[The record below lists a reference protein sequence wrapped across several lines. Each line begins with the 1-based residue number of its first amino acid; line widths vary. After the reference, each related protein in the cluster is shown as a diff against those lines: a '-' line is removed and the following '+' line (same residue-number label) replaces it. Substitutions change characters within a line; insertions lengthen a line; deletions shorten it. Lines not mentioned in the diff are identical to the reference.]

1 MAALRL
7 SRPSLLPISSFLSST
22 RLSHR
27 AFPTTNNTCYSRT
40 FSITAKMSS
49 GRTVTL
55 NTGHKI
61 PQIGYGTWQAGPG
74 EVGAGVYEALKIG
87 YRHLDLAKVYANQK
101 EVGEGIKKAL
111 AEVPGL
117 KREDIF
123 ITSKLWNSSHAPE
136 DVAPALDDTL
146 EELGLDYLDLY
157 LIHWPVAFAPGNG
170 LFPKNAEGTETL
182 LNKNVSIVQTWK
194 AVTELPKSKA
204 RSVGVSNFTI
214 ENLEAIIEAT
224 GVVPAA
230 NQVERHP
237 RLPDYP
243 LIEYCQK
250 KGIVITAYSAFG
262 NNSSGIPLLVNTPE
276 VQAVAE
282 SLSKKQGKTVTP
294 AQVILAWS
302 QIGGHT
308 VIPKSVT
315 KARIAENFQE
325 VDLDDEAVAALAKL
339 GETPKRFN
347 IPFNYKPRW
356 NINLWNTEDEQPAA
370 NKVIVK
376 LPWSRMD

>member
-1 MAALRL
+1 MAALRHL

-27 AFPTTNNTCYSRT
+27 TFPITNTFYSRT

-74 EVGAGVYEALKIG
+74 EVGAGVYEALKVG

-146 EELGLDYLDLY
+146 EELGLDYLDVCLNWS
-157 LIHWPVAFAPGNG
+157 LRKRNV
-170 LFPKNAEGTETL
+170 L
-182 LNKNVSIVQTWK
+182 L
-194 AVTELPKSKA
+194 
-204 RSVGVSNFTI
+204 
-214 ENLEAIIEAT
+214 
-224 GVVPAA
+224 
-230 NQVERHP
+230 
-237 RLPDYP
+237 
-243 LIEYCQK
+243 C
-250 KGIVITAYSAFG
+250 
-262 NNSSGIPLLVNTPE
+262 
-276 VQAVAE
+276 
-282 SLSKKQGKTVTP
+282 
-294 AQVILAWS
+294 
-302 QIGGHT
+302 
-308 VIPKSVT
+308 
-315 KARIAENFQE
+315 
-325 VDLDDEAVAALAKL
+325 
-339 GETPKRFN
+339 
-347 IPFNYKPRW
+347 
-356 NINLWNTEDEQPAA
+356 
-370 NKVIVK
+370 
-376 LPWSRMD
+376 

>member
-1 MAALRL
+1 MAALRHMC
-7 SRPSLLPISSFLSST
+7 RPSLLSISPFLSSST

-27 AFPTTNNTCYSRT
+27 AISHSNNFFSRT
-40 FSITAKMSS
+40 FSITTVKMSS

-61 PQIGYGTWQAGPG
+61 PQIGYGTWQAAPG

-111 AEVPGL
+111 ADVPGL

-170 LFPKNAEGTETL
+170 LFPKNADGSETII
-182 LNKNVSIVQTWK
+182 NKNVSIVQTWK
-194 AVTELPKSKA
+194 AMTELPKTKA

-214 ENLEAIIEAT
+214 ENLEAVIEAT

-243 LIEYCQK
+243 LVEYCQK
-250 KGIVITAYSAFG
+250 KGIIITAYSAFG
-262 NNSSGIPLLVNTPE
+262 NNTVGLPLLVNSAE

-282 SLSKKQGKTVTP
+282 NLSKKQGKTVTP

-325 VDLDDEAVAALAKL
+325 VDLDDEAIAALAKL
-339 GETPKRFN
+339 GESPKRFN

-370 NKVIVK
+370 NKVVVK
-376 LPWSRMD
+376 L

>member
-1 MAALRL
+1 M
-7 SRPSLLPISSFLSST
+7 
-22 RLSHR
+22 
-27 AFPTTNNTCYSRT
+27 TT
-40 FSITAKMSS
+40 
-49 GRTVTL
+49 L
-55 NTGHKI
+55 
-61 PQIGYGTWQAGPG
+61 Q
-74 EVGAGVYEALKIG
+74 
-87 YRHLDLAKVYANQK
+87 
-101 EVGEGIKKAL
+101 
-111 AEVPGL
+111 
-117 KREDIF
+117 
-123 ITSKLWNSSHAPE
+123 
-136 DVAPALDDTL
+136 
-146 EELGLDYLDLY
+146 
-157 LIHWPVAFAPGNG
+157 
-170 LFPKNAEGTETL
+170 
-182 LNKNVSIVQTWK
+182 
-194 AVTELPKSKA
+194 
-204 RSVGVSNFTI
+204 
-214 ENLEAIIEAT
+214 LEAIIEAT

-243 LIEYCQK
+243 LVEYCQK

-347 IPFNYKPRW
+347 IPFNCELFSFILSNYFVSCSADRVPFSLAIDKPRW

-376 LPWSRMD
+376 L